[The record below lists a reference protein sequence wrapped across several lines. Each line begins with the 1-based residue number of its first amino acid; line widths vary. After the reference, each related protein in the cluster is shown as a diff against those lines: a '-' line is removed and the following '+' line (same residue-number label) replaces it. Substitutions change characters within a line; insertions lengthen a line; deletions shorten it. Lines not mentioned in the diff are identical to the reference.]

1 MLKTECN
8 HYEQY
13 IKEGVQP
20 TSTVCG
26 TCGLDHPRHMRMC
39 ATCGFVG
46 CCESEQS
53 HNTKHFDETGHAI
66 IFSMPLTDT
75 SFTWCYVHLE
85 YLR

>member
-1 MLKTECN
+1 MQQTECD
-8 HYEQY
+8 HYAEY
-13 IKEGVQP
+13 MVEGVRP
-20 TSTVCG
+20 NSLVCG
-26 TCGLDHPRHMRMC
+26 TCGLDSPRHMRMC

-66 IFSMPLTDT
+66 IYSMPLTED

-85 YLR
+85 YLK